1 MSDVI
6 MCVCGGTRHRQLE
19 KQVESLQE
27 QLTEALKPRVC
38 RWPSTVLVNG
48 RAENG
53 GKASCEY
60 IITTSDRRAGG
71 AFCNHCGGKV
81 SVCDE

>member
-1 MSDVI
+1 MAIYVHDRI
-6 MCVCGGTRHRQLE
+6 YQ
-19 KQVESLQE
+19 QESLEAIIRDLQS
-27 QLTEALKPRVC
+27 QLTEALKPKVC